1 MKIGISRDD
10 AIKLLKEYNKEEFH
24 IRHALTLENV
34 MGYFAEEYDKDN
46 VDFWK
51 MAGLLHDVDY
61 ERYPEEHL
69 KNTPAILSGAG
80 GSEELIH
87 AIMSHG
93 SGICSDVEPEL
104 FMEKIL
110 FAADE
115 LTGLIW
121 AAALMRPSKSTKDM
135 ELKSLK
141 KKYKSKGFAAGCS
154 REVIEKGAKQ
164 LGWELEKLL
173 TMTLA
178 AMAASEDT
186 INEEMAAE
194 SAAQ

>member
-1 MKIGISRDD
+1 MKIGISRED
-10 AIKLLKEYNKEEFH
+10 ALKLLKEYNKEEFH
-24 IRHALTLENV
+24 IRHALTLESI

-80 GSEELIH
+80 ESDELIH

-104 FMEKIL
+104 FMEKVL

-115 LTGLIW
+115 LTGLFY
-121 AAALMRPSKSTKDM
+121 AASLMRPSKSTKDM
-135 ELKSLK
+135 NLKRVK
-141 KKYKSKGFAAGCS
+141 KKFKDKKFAEGCS
-154 REVIEKGAKQ
+154 RDVIKSGAEKLDWELDDLIEKT
-164 LGWELEKLL
+164 LL
-173 TMTLA
+173 
-178 AMAASEDT
+178 AMQDREDL
-186 INEEMAAE
+186 IEEGLKKE
-194 SAAQ
+194 VTC

>member
-1 MKIGISRDD
+1 MKIGISRED
-10 AIKLLKEYNKEEFH
+10 ALKLLKEYNKEEFH
-24 IRHALTLENV
+24 IRHALTLESV

-61 ERYPEEHL
+61 ERCPEEHL

-104 FMEKIL
+104 YMEKVL

-115 LTGLIW
+115 LTGIIY
-121 AAALMRPSKSTKDM
+121 AASLMRPSKSTKDM
-135 ELKSLK
+135 NLKSVK
-141 KKYKSKGFAAGCS
+141 KKFKDKKFAEGCS
-154 REVIEKGAKQ
+154 RDVIKSGAEK
-164 LGWELEKLL
+164 LGWELDDLIEKTLL
-173 TMTLA
+173 
-178 AMAASEDT
+178 AMQYREDL
-186 INEEMAAE
+186 IEEGLKKE
-194 SAAQ
+194 VTC

>member
-1 MKIGISRDD
+1 MKIGISRED
-10 AIKLLKEYNKEEFH
+10 ALKLLKEYNKEEFH
-24 IRHALTLENV
+24 IRHALTLESV

-69 KNTPAILSGAG
+69 KNTPMILSGAG
-80 GSEELIH
+80 GSDELIH

-104 FMEKIL
+104 FMEKVL

-115 LTGLIW
+115 LTGLIY
-121 AAALMRPSKSTKDM
+121 AASLMRPSKSTKDM
-135 ELKSLK
+135 NLKSVK
-141 KKYKSKGFAAGCS
+141 KKFKDKKFAEGCS
-154 REVIEKGAKQ
+154 RDVIKSGAEK
-164 LGWELEKLL
+164 LGWELDDLIEKTLL
-173 TMTLA
+173 
-178 AMAASEDT
+178 AMQDREDLIVEGLKKEVT
-186 INEEMAAE
+186 C
-194 SAAQ
+194 

>member
-1 MKIGISRDD
+1 MKSGISREDGL
-10 AIKLLKEYNKEEFH
+10 KLLKEYNKEEFH

-69 KNTPAILSGAG
+69 KNTPEILRDAG
-80 GSEELIH
+80 GSDELIH
-87 AIMSHG
+87 AIMAHG

-110 FAADE
+110 FATDE
-115 LTGLIW
+115 LTGLIY
-121 AAALMRPSKSTKDM
+121 AASLMRPSKSTKDM
-135 ELKSLK
+135 NLKSVK
-141 KKYKSKGFAAGCS
+141 KKFKDKKFAEGCS
-154 REVIEKGAKQ
+154 RDVIKRGAEK
-164 LGWELEKLL
+164 LGWELDELIEKTLL
-173 TMTLA
+173 
-178 AMAASEDT
+178 AMQEMED
-186 INEEMAAE
+186 IIEEALKRE
-194 SAAQ
+194 ISY

>member
-69 KNTPAILSGAG
+69 KNTPEILRDAG
-80 GSEELIH
+80 GSDELIH
-87 AIMSHG
+87 AIMAHG

-104 FMEKIL
+104 FMEKVL
-110 FAADE
+110 FATDE
-115 LTGLIW
+115 LTGLIY
-121 AAALMRPSKSTKDM
+121 AASLMRPSKSTKDM
-135 ELKSLK
+135 NLKSVK
-141 KKYKSKGFAAGCS
+141 KKFKDKKFAEGCS
-154 REVIEKGAKQ
+154 RDVIKSGAEKM
-164 LGWELEKLL
+164 GWELDELIEKTLL
-173 TMTLA
+173 
-178 AMAASEDT
+178 AMQVMEDL
-186 INEEMAAE
+186 IEEALKKE
-194 SAAQ
+194 ISY

>member
-1 MKIGISRDD
+1 MKIGISRED
-10 AIKLLKEYNKEEFH
+10 ALKLLKEYNEEEFH
-24 IRHALTLENV
+24 IRHALTLESV

-104 FMEKIL
+104 FMEKVL

-115 LTGLIW
+115 LTGLIY
-121 AAALMRPSKSTKDM
+121 AASLMRPSESTKDM
-135 ELKSLK
+135 NLNSVK
-141 KKYKSKGFAAGCS
+141 KKFKDKKFAEGCS
-154 REVIEKGAKQ
+154 RDVIKRGTEK
-164 LGWELEKLL
+164 LGWELDDLIEKTLL
-173 TMTLA
+173 
-178 AMAASEDT
+178 AMQDREDL
-186 INEEMAAE
+186 IEEGLKRK
-194 SAAQ
+194 

>member
-24 IRHALTLENV
+24 IRQALTLENV

-80 GSEELIH
+80 GSDELIH

-104 FMEKIL
+104 FMEKVL
-110 FAADE
+110 FATDE
-115 LTGLIW
+115 LTGLIY
-121 AAALMRPSKSTKDM
+121 AASLMRPSKSTKDM
-135 ELKSLK
+135 NLKSVK
-141 KKYKSKGFAAGCS
+141 KKFKDKKFAEGCS
-154 REVIEKGAKQ
+154 RDVIKKGAEK
-164 LGWELEKLL
+164 LGWELYELIEKTLL
-173 TMTLA
+173 
-178 AMAASEDT
+178 AMQERED
-186 INEEMAAE
+186 IIEEAIKRE
-194 SAAQ
+194 TSY

>member
-1 MKIGISRDD
+1 MKIGISRAD

-34 MGYFAEEYDKDN
+34 MGYFAEEFDKDN

-87 AIMSHG
+87 AIMAHG

-104 FMEKIL
+104 FMEKVL

-115 LTGLIW
+115 LTGLIY
-121 AAALMRPSKSTKDM
+121 AASLMRPSKSTKDM
-135 ELKSLK
+135 NLKSVK
-141 KKYKSKGFAAGCS
+141 KKFKDKKFAEGCS
-154 REVIEKGAKQ
+154 REVIKSGAEK
-164 LGWELEKLL
+164 LGWELDGLIEKTLL
-173 TMTLA
+173 
-178 AMAASEDT
+178 AMQDREDLIVEDLKKEVT
-186 INEEMAAE
+186 C
-194 SAAQ
+194 

>member
-1 MKIGISRDD
+1 MKIGISRED
-10 AIKLLKEYNKEEFH
+10 ALKLLKEYNKEEFH
-24 IRHALTLENV
+24 IRHALTLESV

-69 KNTPAILSGAG
+69 KNTPEILSGAG

-104 FMEKIL
+104 FMEKVL

-115 LTGLIW
+115 LTGLIY
-121 AAALMRPSKSTKDM
+121 AASLMRPSKSTKDM
-135 ELKSLK
+135 NLKSVK
-141 KKYKSKGFAAGCS
+141 KKFKDKKFAEGCS
-154 REVIEKGAKQ
+154 RDVIKRGAVK
-164 LGWELEKLL
+164 LGWELDDLIEKTLL
-173 TMTLA
+173 
-178 AMAASEDT
+178 AMQDREDL
-186 INEEMAAE
+186 IEEGLKKE
-194 SAAQ
+194 VTC

>member
-1 MKIGISRDD
+1 MKIGISRED
-10 AIKLLKEYNKEEFH
+10 ALKLLKEYNKEEFH
-24 IRHALTLENV
+24 IRHALTLESV

-104 FMEKIL
+104 YMEKVL

-115 LTGLIW
+115 LTGLIY
-121 AAALMRPSKSTKDM
+121 AASLMRPSKSTKDM
-135 ELKSLK
+135 NFKSVK
-141 KKYKSKGFAAGCS
+141 KKFKDKKFAEGCS
-154 REVIEKGAKQ
+154 REVIKSGAEK
-164 LGWELEKLL
+164 LGWELDGLIEKTLL
-173 TMTLA
+173 
-178 AMAASEDT
+178 AMQDREDLIVEDLKKEVT
-186 INEEMAAE
+186 C
-194 SAAQ
+194 

>member
-1 MKIGISRDD
+1 MKIGISRED
-10 AIKLLKEYNKEEFH
+10 ALKLLKEYNKEEFH
-24 IRHALTLENV
+24 IRHALTLESV

-80 GSEELIH
+80 GSDELIH

-104 FMEKIL
+104 FMEKVL
-110 FAADE
+110 FATDE
-115 LTGLIW
+115 LTGLIY
-121 AAALMRPSKSTKDM
+121 AASLMRPSKSTKDM
-135 ELKSLK
+135 NFKSVK
-141 KKYKSKGFAAGCS
+141 KKFKDKKFAEGCS
-154 REVIEKGAKQ
+154 REVIKSGAEK
-164 LGWELEKLL
+164 LGWELDGLIEKTLL
-173 TMTLA
+173 
-178 AMAASEDT
+178 AMQDREDLIVEDLKKEVT
-186 INEEMAAE
+186 C
-194 SAAQ
+194 